1 MNYSIIFKKSISIT
15 LIFLYILSI
24 SLDWLNQRCDKRNI
38 MSPYEL
44 RETVSDERL
53 LKWRTALAEECLHY
67 QYKSPPPRR
76 RIYTFISMNIR
87 KHGSDAC
94 QALGDPS
101 FLEQGKLRWMV
112 SLKLPKKDL
121 LRNNFKSEPV
131 NNQNYYFLLQFLNT
145 FFSKSQNHCFFKIW
159 GDN

>member
-1 MNYSIIFKKSISIT
+1 
-15 LIFLYILSI
+15 
-24 SLDWLNQRCDKRNI
+24 
-38 MSPYEL
+38 
-44 RETVSDERL
+44 
-53 LKWRTALAEECLHY
+53 
-67 QYKSPPPRR
+67 
-76 RIYTFISMNIR
+76 MNIR

-145 FFSKSQNHCFFKIW
+145 FFQNHKIIVFLRYEGITNKSSYW
-159 GDN
+159 